1 MTREDPHTARPQ
13 PGQPD
18 PSAWTTFFA
27 QYAVGDVIRA
37 TVTKTLPFGSLV
49 ESAGVPGLL
58 IGRTDLAVGAGVEA
72 PIGAL
77 DPDRHR
83 FSMGR

>member
-1 MTREDPHTARPQ
+1 MTREHPHTLRP
-13 PGQPD
+13 D
-18 PSAWTTFFA
+18 AAWTAFVA
-27 QYAVGDVIRA
+27 QHAVGDVIRA

-49 ESAGVPGLL
+49 ESDGVPGLL
-58 IGRTDLAVGAGVEA
+58 IGRTDLAIGAGVEA

-83 FSMGR
+83 FSMSR

>member
-1 MTREDPHTARPQ
+1 MTREDPHSARPH

-18 PSAWTTFFA
+18 AAWTTFVA
-27 QYAVGDVIRA
+27 RHAVGDVIRA

-58 IGRTDLAVGAGVEA
+58 IGRTDLAIGAGVEA

>member
-1 MTREDPHTARPQ
+1 MTRENPHAARPQ

-18 PSAWTTFFA
+18 AAWTAFVA
-27 QYAVGDVIRA
+27 RHAVGDVIQA
-37 TVTKTLPFGSLV
+37 TVTRTLPFGSLV
-49 ESAGVPGLL
+49 ESEGVPGLL
-58 IGRTDLAVGAGVEA
+58 IGRTDLAIGAGVEA

-83 FSMGR
+83 FSMSR